1 MHCNRL
7 RDDASAWLKS
17 RPRCGSCCSSRASNV
32 SSRRFPP
39 PWTVEET
46 APCFIVR
53 DHNGRALDN
62 STLSRRTHYGS
73 DCIDLDQCR
82 GRGRCNRICMVNERA
97 CVFCTELV
105 RKGEDFLTVWTSVLN
120 SHALVNGL
128 PESKLEGKR
137 PVLEIKLITGERLV
151 FDSESK
157 KFRDATLSPQATLIV
172 AQGSGHDVQIDRPQT
187 VIDAL
192 RRMAVA
198 AEVNP

>member
-1 MHCNRL
+1 
-7 RDDASAWLKS
+7 
-17 RPRCGSCCSSRASNV
+17 
-32 SSRRFPP
+32 
-39 PWTVEET
+39 
-46 APCFIVR
+46 
-53 DHNGRALDN
+53 
-62 STLSRRTHYGS
+62 
-73 DCIDLDQCR
+73 
-82 GRGRCNRICMVNERA
+82 MVNERA
-97 CVFCTELV
+97 CDLAAFCTELV